1 MYLEIIKKYV
11 NKLNKE
17 DIVEF
22 AKKKNLLLDQNEL
35 NIIYTT
41 IKNRYKDILDDGI
54 KVINE
59 YKNKL
64 KDNTYNKLIEV
75 YKDAKNHYKM

>member
-1 MYLEIIKKYV
+1 MYLEIIKKYI
-11 NKLNKE
+11 NKLQKE

-64 KDNTYNKLIEV
+64 KINTYNKLIEV
-75 YKDAKNHYKM
+75 YNDAKKYYKL

>member
-1 MYLEIIKKYV
+1 MYLKIIKKYI
-11 NKLNKE
+11 NKLQKE

-35 NIIYTT
+35 NLIYTT

-64 KDNTYNKLIEV
+64 KINTYNKLIEV
-75 YKDAKNHYKM
+75 YNDAKKYYKL

>member
-1 MYLEIIKKYV
+1 MYLEIIKKYI
-11 NKLNKE
+11 NKLQKE
-17 DIVEF
+17 DIVKF

-64 KDNTYNKLIEV
+64 KINTYNKLIEV
-75 YKDAKNHYKM
+75 YNDAKKYYKL